1 MKYCVL
7 STIDTST
14 FPDVYDP
21 LKKIAAVIELP
32 AEHDRILE
40 EIGQAEAY
48 ISSLEI
54 RITRLLMEKATR
66 LRVIATPSTGLDHID
81 LDYAAQRGI
90 KILSLKDD
98 IAFLDRITA
107 TAELAWALILSVVR
121 RIPWAFEAAQEGDWA
136 RDRFSG
142 MQLSGKTLG
151 IIGYGRLGRMMA
163 EIAVGFRM
171 RIIAC
176 DIRDLHPETGVEM
189 IDLDQLLKQSD
200 IISIHVHLN
209 DKNRGLIGP
218 SQLNKMKPGAILIN
232 TSRGAIINESA
243 LVKALESGHLGGA
256 GLDVIDGE
264 WQKDLQ
270 KHPLIAYA
278 GQHENLVIT
287 PHIGGVTHDSQQMAY
302 NRIIEKLINYFQH
315 D

>member
-7 STIDTST
+7 STLDTYT

-21 LKKIAAVIELP
+21 LKKIATVIELP

-40 EIGQAEAY
+40 KIGQAEAY

-54 RITRLLMEKATR
+54 RINRLIMEKATR
-66 LRVIATPSTGLDHID
+66 LQVIATPSTGLDHID
-81 LDYAAQRGI
+81 LDYATQRGI

-98 IAFLDRITA
+98 IAFLGRITA

-121 RIPWAFEAAQEGDWA
+121 RIPWAFEAVQEGDWA
-136 RDRFSG
+136 RDRFRG

-163 EIAVGFRM
+163 EIALGFRM

-176 DIRDLHPETGVEM
+176 DIRDLQPETGVEM
-189 IDLDQLLKQSD
+189 VNLEQLLKQSD

-209 DKNRGLIGP
+209 DKNRGMIGP
-218 SQLNKMKPGAILIN
+218 SQLNKMKPGAVLIN
-232 TSRGAIINESA
+232 TSRGAIINEKA
-243 LVKALESGHLGGA
+243 LLKALEEGQIGGV

-287 PHIGGVTHDSQQMAY
+287 PHIGGVTDDSQRMAY
-302 NRIIEKLINYFQH
+302 GRIIEKLINYFQI
-315 D
+315 